1 MSFNYYPYCF
11 YQYRDESTNTY
22 NSYLSLSSKD
32 TPQCPG
38 IGNGWDKKGT
48 FYSINPSLPNK
59 PNGLKTIAFLQNKG
73 KKYIQDVTIIDNIF
87 SQEYKETIDTTTII
101 ITAWTKPLPNLT
113 PLYLHSVQNNI
124 FLSWNPLPPPLD
136 NNNNYKIV
144 SKGVTTEKGSIK
156 ETENKDEKTIEIIIS
171 PIYVLSPKIFGNE
184 PDNIKFQCIDNNI
197 IPYVKDIS
205 NLFYQTKFEK
215 PLPIDQAILKCNQN
229 NNIPPGTLL
238 QAIDNISNNTTLS
251 QPNNCINPIL
261 ITISISIFLLIV
273 ILLLYLVIKK

>member
-1 MSFNYYPYCF
+1 MV
-11 YQYRDESTNTY
+11 
-22 NSYLSLSSKD
+22 
-32 TPQCPG
+32 G
-38 IGNGWDKKGT
+38 IKKVQ
-48 FYSINPSLPNK
+48 FYSINSSLPNK

-136 NNNNYKIV
+136 NNNNNYKIV

-171 PIYVLSPKIFGNE
+171 PIYVLSPKTFGNE

-197 IPYVKDIS
+197 IPYVKDIP

-215 PLPIDQAILKCNQN
+215 
-229 NNIPPGTLL
+229 TL
-238 QAIDNISNNTTLS
+238 AN
-251 QPNNCINPIL
+251 
-261 ITISISIFLLIV
+261 
-273 ILLLYLVIKK
+273 